1 MGWLFWL
8 SPANIANMSRGG
20 SKPGERRG
28 GRLKGSLNI
37 KTRERLEREK
47 IAEQVA
53 TEIGASATGIA
64 FHKAIEGRRL
74 AKDEIKEAIP
84 IIKGIVAH
92 YQQQVS
98 ALNPETGSLVIQ
110 PEADLGDL
118 KDWMRLFVDTCFKL
132 ATYESPTFKAIV
144 LAEVPQPGDD
154 AKMID
159 LQSKREPEKA
169 TETYLRLIRSSQA
182 A

>member
-1 MGWLFWL
+1 
-8 SPANIANMSRGG
+8 MSG
-20 SKPGERRG
+20 KPGTTG
-28 GRLKGSLNI
+28 GFRQGAGRPKGVKNKATL
-37 KTRERLEREK
+37 ERLEREK
-47 IAEQVA
+47 RAEKIAA
-53 TEIGASATGIA
+53 EIGMPVAATSIA
-64 FHKAIEGRRL
+64 FQRALEGRKL

-98 ALNPETGSLVIQ
+98 EQNPETGRLVIQ

-118 KDWMRLFVDTCFKL
+118 KDWLRLFVDTCFKL